1 MNFLKTKVAL
11 IIPST
16 SKNRSWDSPND
27 SLLYKTIV
35 SFKQSTNDNFEY
47 KLYIGYDYDD
57 CFYNN
62 KDNITFYENQG
73 IAIEF
78 IQLNVE
84 KGHVTKM
91 WNILAMRAY
100 NDGFDYLYACG
111 DDIIFNNTGWM
122 DECIN
127 VLLQNNNIG
136 LTGPITTDGNSFI
149 LTQCF
154 VHRTH
159 IDIFNFFYPE
169 EIKNWYCDDWIN
181 LVYTGLLYKLPSDK
195 YTCSNAGGKERYTR
209 VHSSEICH
217 QLVEHYRHVLHK
229 YLQTI
234 RNGTNHITILCDYN
248 YLHYATALLLSM
260 NDYNNENVVVHFL
273 CLDQTTY
280 QVVSN
285 LQLNI
290 KIICYKDDVVLSEP
304 IVSNLKHNDTRY
316 YFWSLASYFSN
327 YIMKNVLTS
336 TCKSVMY
343 IDSDIFFHKDFHM
356 LYDIYQE
363 KDIGIFKHRFDAQ
376 AELNESGQFNVGIVY
391 FKNTIKGRAILN
403 WWTDAVIHKKY
414 SNLGLHT
421 CGDQKYLDAFPH
433 MCAQKEIYIDENIGH
448 GAPWNWASYSHIDA
462 NAYQIIY
469 KGSLQPL
476 VFTHFSKFK
485 FDIQNNRYRFE
496 FYEKFTDNNNIYKSP
511 DLKKIHDEYFNK
523 LKEADNLI
531 QCKRI

>member
-1 MNFLKTKVAL
+1 MDFFKTKVAL

-27 SLLYKTIV
+27 SLLYKTIE
-35 SFKQSTNDNFEY
+35 SFKQSTNDNFEC
-47 KLYIGYDYDD
+47 KLYIGHDCDD
-57 CFYNN
+57 SFYNN

-73 IAIEF
+73 IPIEF

-100 NDGFDYLYACG
+100 NDGFEYLYACG

-136 LTGPITTDGNSFI
+136 LSGMITIDGNSYI

-159 IDIFNFFYPE
+159 LDIFNFFYPE
-169 EIKNWYCDDWIN
+169 EIINWHCDDWIN
-181 LVYTGLLYKLPSDK
+181 LVYRDMVYKLPSDK
-195 YTCSNAGGKERYTR
+195 YTCSNAGGKERYTI
-209 VHSSEICH
+209 VHSNGICNK
-217 QLVEHYRHVLHK
+217 LAEHYKQVLHNYK
-229 YLQTI
+229 SNI
-234 RNGTNHITILCDYN
+234 SNGTNHITILCDYN
-248 YLHYATALLLSM
+248 YLHYAIALLLSM
-260 NDYNNENVVVHFL
+260 NDYNTTNIVIHFL
-273 CLDQTTY
+273 CLDETTY
-280 QVVSN
+280 KVVSN
-285 LQLNI
+285 LQLNL
-290 KIICYKDDVVLSEP
+290 KINCYKDDVVLSDP
-304 IVSNLKHNDTRY
+304 IVSNLKETDTRY

-336 TCKSVMY
+336 RCKSVMY
-343 IDSDIFFHKDFHM
+343 IDSDIFFHKDFHT
-356 LYDIYQE
+356 LYNIYQE
-363 KDIGIFKHRFDAQ
+363 KDVGIFKHRFDDKAQ
-376 AELNESGQFNVGIVY
+376 LNESGQFNVGVVY
-391 FKNTIKGRAILN
+391 FKNTIKGRKVLN

-414 SNLGLHT
+414 SNHRLHT
-421 CGDQKYLDAFPH
+421 CGDQKYLDAFPQ
-433 MCAQKEIYIDENIGH
+433 MCAPKEIYIDENIGH

-462 NAYQIIY
+462 NTYEIIY
-469 KGSLQPL
+469 KGISQPL

-485 FDIQNNRYRFE
+485 FDIKNDTYRFE
-496 FYEKFTDNNNIYKSP
+496 YYEIFTQNNNIYNSP
-511 DLKKIHDEYFNK
+511 PLKKIHDEYFNK
-523 LKEADNLI
+523 LKEADVLI

>member
-1 MNFLKTKVAL
+1 MNFLKTKVAF

-16 SKNRSWDSPND
+16 SKNRTWSSPND
-27 SLLYKTIV
+27 SLLYKTIQ
-35 SFKQSTNDNFEY
+35 SFKQSTNDTFEY

-57 CFYNN
+57 NFYNN

-73 IAIEF
+73 ISIEF
-78 IQLNVE
+78 IQFNVE

-111 DDIIFNNTGWM
+111 DDIIFNNIGWI
-122 DECIN
+122 DECID
-127 VLLQNNNIG
+127 LLLRNNNIG
-136 LTGPITTDGNSFI
+136 LTGPLTTNGNASI

-169 EIKNWYCDDWIN
+169 EITNWYCDDWIN
-181 LVYTGLLYKLPSDK
+181 NVYKGEVYKLSIDK
-195 YTCSNAGGKERYTR
+195 YSCSNAGGSERYTI
-209 VHSSEICH
+209 VNSSKLCH
-217 QLVEHYRHVLHK
+217 QLVEKYKQVLHHYK
-229 YLQTI
+229 SNI
-234 RNGTNHITILCDYN
+234 SNGTNHITILCDYN

-260 NDYNNENVVVHFL
+260 NDYNTANIVIHFL
-273 CLDQTTY
+273 CLDETTY
-280 QVVSN
+280 KVVSN

-290 KIICYKDDVVLSEP
+290 KIICYKDDVVLSDP
-304 IVSNLKHNDTRY
+304 IVSNLKKTDTRY

-343 IDSDIFFHKDFHM
+343 IDSDIFFHRDFHM

-363 KDIGIFKHRFDAQ
+363 KDIGIFKHRFDDKVQ
-376 AELNESGQFNVGIVY
+376 LNESGQFNVGVVY
-391 FKNTIKGRAILN
+391 FKNTIKGRKILN

-414 SNLGLHT
+414 SNYGLHT
-421 CGDQKYLDAFPH
+421 CGDQKYLDAFPR
-433 MCAQKEIYIDENIGH
+433 MCAPKEIYIDENIGH
-448 GAPWNWASYSHIDA
+448 GAPWNWASYSNIDA
-462 NAYQIIY
+462 NAYEIIY
-469 KGSLQPL
+469 KDTLQPL

-485 FDIQNNRYRFE
+485 FDIQNNTYRFE
-496 FYEKFTDNNNIYKSP
+496 FYEIFTDNNNIYKSP
-511 DLKKIHDEYFNK
+511 HLKKIHDEYFNK